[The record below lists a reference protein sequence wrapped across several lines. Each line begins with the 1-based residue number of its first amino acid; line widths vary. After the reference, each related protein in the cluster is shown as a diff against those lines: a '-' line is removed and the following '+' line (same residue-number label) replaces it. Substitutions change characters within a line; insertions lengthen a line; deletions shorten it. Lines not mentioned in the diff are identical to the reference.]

1 MKLIENYLSNLR
13 NITLNEDKMKMLDIS
28 TKNQDFYIIKNEEFL
43 NSIYVEDSERN
54 ILETLNFNFSIV
66 I

>member
-28 TKNQDFYIIKNEEFL
+28 TKNQDFDIIKNEEFL
-43 NSIYVEDSERN
+43 NLIYVEDSKRN
-54 ILETLNFNFSIV
+54 ILETLNLNF
-66 I
+66 